1 MPRTRERTKGRKER
15 GSFIAVPKQI
25 LESPQYAKLSAWSVK
40 LLIDI
45 YAQYN
50 GKNNGDLCAAWS
62 VMKPK
67 GWKSKGTLSRAVTQL
82 LQTGFL
88 IQTRQG
94 GKHKASL
101 YAVSFQPVDECGGK
115 LEVAST
121 VTAPATWKLETLPR
135 ISTNVPPMCTNSE
148 SYPQAN

>member
-1 MPRTRERTKGRKER
+1 MARSRIKAKGRKER

-25 LESPQYAKLSAWSVK
+25 LESPQYASLSAWSVK

-50 GKNNGDLCAAWS
+50 GKNNGDLAAAWS
-62 VMKPK
+62 MMNPK
-67 GWKSKGTLSRAVTQL
+67 GWKSKGTLSRSVNQL
-82 LQTGFL
+82 LKTGFL

-101 YAVSFQPVDECGGK
+101 YAVSFQAIDECGGK
-115 LEVAST
+115 LEIAST
-121 VTAPATWKLETLPR
+121 AVAPATWKLESVPR
-135 ISTNVPPMCTNSE
+135 MSTNVPPMRVNSE
-148 SYPQAN
+148 SYPQVN